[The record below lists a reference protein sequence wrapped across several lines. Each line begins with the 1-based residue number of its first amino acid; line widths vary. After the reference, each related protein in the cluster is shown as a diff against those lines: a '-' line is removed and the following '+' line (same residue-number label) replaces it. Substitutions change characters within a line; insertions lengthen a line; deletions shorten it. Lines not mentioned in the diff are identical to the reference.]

1 MSSVTK
7 VKIGSAT
14 LYCGDCLE
22 VMSEM
27 SDECVDVTVTSP
39 PYNMGLIPGG
49 GGKGMRIV
57 HSEAELEA
65 GMVTACIRTRFLR
78 ANMTTGSGNVFLKCG
93 GSPSKPS
100 FTIIGHAS
108 SMERYEFPCPLTSER
123 PFFDKSS
130 FGTAELELM

>member
-49 GGKGMRIV
+49 GGKGMYKPG
-57 HSEAELEA
+57 A
-65 GMVTACIRTRFLR
+65 
-78 ANMTTGSGNVFLKCG
+78 ANKG
-93 GSPSKPS
+93 G
-100 FTIIGHAS
+100 
-108 SMERYEFPCPLTSER
+108 R
-123 PFFDKSS
+123 
-130 FGTAELELM
+130 

>member
-49 GGKGMRIV
+49 GGKGMYKPGAANKGGRFRDGYGL
-57 HSEAELEA
+57 HSDALPQGEYDDWQ
-65 GMVTACIRTRFLR
+65 R
-78 ANMTTGSGNVFLKCG
+78 KCL
-93 GSPSKPS
+93 SEMWPS